1 MADKLM
7 KAQVTIPLDS
17 AIPADY
23 ITNTFYFDG
32 DDLGGPI
39 TDTGY
44 HDAVVSLLTT
54 FYQAIDGTIFPESVN
69 TPATLK
75 IYDMRDPLP
84 RVPEVTTTIALVPSV
99 NRGLPH
105 EVAIC
110 LSFQADAASGVT
122 QARRRGRVFIG
133 PLATS
138 ILTTDAGPPYVAG
151 GTRTTIADAAAAMEN
166 GLDTT
171 FGSHVSWAVYS
182 PTLDLAGSID
192 DAFNDVTNGW
202 VDNAFDTQRR
212 RGQKPTARTT
222 WT

>member
-23 ITNTFYFDG
+23 VTNTWYFDG
-32 DDLGGPI
+32 DDV
-39 TDTGY
+39 DEDDAAY
-44 HDAVVSLLTT
+44 HSVVMSKLTA
-54 FYQAIDGTIFPESVN
+54 FYQAIDGTIFPESVAS
-69 TPATLK
+69 PATVK

-84 RVPEVTTTIALVPSV
+84 RVPEMVGTIALTPSV
-99 NRGLPH
+99 ARALPH

-110 LSFQADAASGVT
+110 LSFQATAESGVS

-133 PLATS
+133 PLTTA
-138 ILTTDAGPPYVAG
+138 ILTTDAGPPYVG
-151 GTRTTIADAAAAMEN
+151 GGPRGDLATAAAALAAPGALPVTGN
-166 GLDTT
+166 V
-171 FGSHVSWAVYS
+171 HWAVYS
-182 PTLDLAGSID
+182 PTLDVAGSID
-192 DAFNDVTNGW
+192 DAFNDVDNGW

-212 RGQKPTARTT
+212 RGQKPTVRQT